1 MVETTVWKAIN
12 KRLESR
18 QNDCSDMVGEKKLG
32 LEKNIPVCSK
42 NIIIF
47 QEKSAFSGFIRPAVK
62 ATEKISDHALLN
74 IA

>member
-1 MVETTVWKAIN
+1 
-12 KRLESR
+12 
-18 QNDCSDMVGEKKLG
+18 MVGEKKLG